1 MAVPKKKRYKQ
12 VVKSRRSLQKINT
25 ILNKHLTI
33 TKFNNYA
40 NIFTTNEGFS
50 CVSCKND
57 LPKNSLCG
65 SCYVSYFVNFFEKKR
80 PIQRKENM
88 NNDIFHYNFYD
99 ELSKTFF
106 PFSGA

>member
-65 SCYVSYFVNFFEKKR
+65 SCYVSYFVNFFEKKDQYKGKR
-80 PIQRKENM
+80 I
-88 NNDIFHYNFYD
+88 
-99 ELSKTFF
+99 
-106 PFSGA
+106 